1 MRSSMVFL
9 QRGPKT
15 LIKRM
20 TELLAK
26 LTRPRIVKS
35 QPLPIPL
42 MMGAVTREPTQE
54 NMFRM
59 KLLRATPSEDFLGM
73 NSVNMVVTILK
84 MSIDPIPKKKF
95 AIIWREVDLISN
107 CGPFPRSCKTV
118 NIPERAKTLP
128 CPHSNRTR

>member
-1 MRSSMVFL
+1 MQSGVHRMRSSMVFL

-95 AIIWREVDLISN
+95 AII
-107 CGPFPRSCKTV
+107 
-118 NIPERAKTLP
+118 
-128 CPHSNRTR
+128 